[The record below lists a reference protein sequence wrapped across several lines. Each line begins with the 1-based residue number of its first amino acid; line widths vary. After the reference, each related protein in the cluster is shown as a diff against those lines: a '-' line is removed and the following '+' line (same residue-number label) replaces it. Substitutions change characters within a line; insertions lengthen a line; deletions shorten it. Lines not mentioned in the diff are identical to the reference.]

1 MADKEGNKTKNVST
15 GKPLASGALWVA
27 PLGTALPTDA
37 VTQLGEE
44 FEHLGYVSSD
54 GLTDTPERETEDMQA
69 WGGDTVLNV
78 TTSYSET
85 FTYTLIEAMRVSVLK
100 HVYGDD
106 AVTGTLDTGI
116 KIEKSSKELP
126 HKVFVADIAM
136 QGDIIRRIVVADGK
150 VTEVGEISYKDDEL
164 IGYETTLKA
173 YPDSKGVTSHEY
185 IAKAKAV

>member
-37 VTQLGEE
+37 VTPLGEE

-136 QGDIIRRIVVADGK
+136 QGEVIRRIVVADGK

-185 IAKAKAV
+185 IAKAKVA